1 MAPIISHFMGRGLVF
16 WGKGGV
22 MASELSHFFLPVS
35 TVVTSSPWYFSS
47 FRIMCAIFPVS
58 TLPPKNLLWT
68 CYQYFV
74 PVSASQNPTLVI
86 INTVLKAGLSIATQG
101 NYDLNLIWFILQILK
116 MLSSLQI
123 FKKNQRILQVNCL
136 LQLTEPVFVFQKK
149 ITTAGHVWS
158 WFRVWY

>member
-1 MAPIISHFMGRGLVF
+1 MIPMIFHFMVRGLVF
-16 WGKGGV
+16 GMKGGV
-22 MASELSHFFLPVS
+22 MVSELSHFFLPVS
-35 TVVTSSPWYFSS
+35 TLYSGESSPWYFSS
-47 FRIMCAIFPVS
+47 ENNVCHFPSFNS
-58 TLPPKNLLWT
+58 TPKNSLWT
-68 CYQYFV
+68 CYFV

-86 INTVLKAGLSIATQG
+86 INAVLKAGLLIVIQG